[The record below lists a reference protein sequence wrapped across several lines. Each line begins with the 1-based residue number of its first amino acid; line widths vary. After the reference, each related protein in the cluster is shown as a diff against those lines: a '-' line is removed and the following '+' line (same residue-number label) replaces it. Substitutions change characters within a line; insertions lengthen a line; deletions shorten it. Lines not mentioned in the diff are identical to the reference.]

1 MIKAN
6 SKGFSLVELIIAV
19 VFVSV
24 LAAIAVPRMNFSL
37 TTAKGAEA
45 LAKKIATDLRRTRQL
60 AISQAATNTA
70 GYQLRFNGSSP
81 YSSYDIVNLKSSSVV
96 DSFDIDSDISCSSGS
111 NFRFGP
117 MGNLLSGS
125 DNTIVITGSSVTVTV
140 TVTSATGMVK
150 CTQS

>member
-1 MIKAN
+1 MKTI

-24 LAAIAVPRMNFSL
+24 LAAIAVPRLNFSL

-45 LAKKIATDLRRTRQL
+45 VASKIATDLRRTRQL
-60 AISQAATNTA
+60 AISDAAQNSS

-81 YSSYDIVNLKSSSVV
+81 YGSYDIVNLDSSSVV
-96 DSFDIDSDISCSSGS
+96 DSHTIDSDINCSSGS
-111 NFRFGP
+111 SFKFGP

-125 DNTIVITGSSVTVTV
+125 DSSLVIKGSKVTVTI
-140 TVTSATGMVK
+140 TVTSATGMIK